1 MTKMGSSNV
10 TVSVDGAIGV
20 LTLNRPDVL
29 NALNRELMQE
39 LVAEL
44 ERMDR
49 DDAVKVIV
57 ITGNDQAFAA
67 GADIREMADESA
79 VSLLLKRQFDV
90 WDRIGGIAKPII
102 AAVSGYVLG
111 GGCELMMNCDLIVA
125 SDTARFGQPEIRIG
139 VMPGAGGT
147 QRLTRA
153 VGQRKAMELLL
164 TGDTMPA
171 EEALR
176 CGLINKVAPVEL
188 YLEETLKLAR
198 RIANQPPLAVSL
210 IKQAVRKA
218 EDLSLAE
225 GLDFERQCFHLLF
238 ASEDQKEGMLAFQ
251 EKRRPQFKGR

>member
-1 MTKMGSSNV
+1 MTKMGSRNV
-10 TVSVDGAIGV
+10 TVSVDGAVGV

-39 LVAEL
+39 LVVEL

-49 DDAVKVIV
+49 DDAVKVLV
-57 ITGNDQAFAA
+57 ITGNDKAFAA

-111 GGCELMMNCDLIVA
+111 GGCELMMNCDLVVA

-164 TGDTMPA
+164 TGDTMLA

-188 YLEETLKLAR
+188 YLEEALKLAR
-198 RIANQPPLAVSL
+198 RIADQPPLAVSL

-218 EDLSLAE
+218 QDLSLAE

-251 EKRRPQFKGR
+251 EKRSPQFKGR

>member
-1 MTKMGSSNV
+1 MTKMGSRNV
-10 TVSVDGAIGV
+10 TVSVDGAVGV

-49 DDAVKVIV
+49 DDAVKVLV
-57 ITGNDQAFAA
+57 ITGNDKAFAA

-111 GGCELMMNCDLIVA
+111 GGCELMMNCDLVVA

-188 YLEETLKLAR
+188 YLEEALKLAR
-198 RIANQPPLAVSL
+198 RIANQPPLAVSF

>member
-1 MTKMGSSNV
+1 MTKLGNYVTMSS
-10 TVSVDGAIGV
+10 DGAVGV
-20 LTLNRPDVL
+20 LALNRPDVL

-39 LVAEL
+39 LVAEM

-49 DDAVKVIV
+49 DDAVKAIV

-67 GADIREMADESA
+67 GADIKEMADESA

-102 AAVSGYVLG
+102 AAVSGHVLG
-111 GGCELMMNCDLIVA
+111 GGCELMMSCDLVVA
-125 SDTARFGQPEIRIG
+125 SDTARFGQPEIRLG

-147 QRLTRA
+147 QRMTRA
-153 VGQRKAMELLL
+153 VGLRKAMELLL

-188 YLEETLKLAR
+188 YLEEALKLAR
-198 RIANQPPLAVSL
+198 RIAAQPPLAVRL

-218 EDLSLAE
+218 QDLPLAE
-225 GLDFERQCFHLLF
+225 GLDYERQCFHLLF
-238 ASEDQKEGMLAFQ
+238 ASEDQKEGMRAFQ
-251 EKRRPQFKGR
+251 EKRNPQFKGR

>member
-39 LVAEL
+39 LVAEM

-49 DDAVKVIV
+49 DDAVKVLV

-111 GGCELMMNCDLIVA
+111 GGCELMMNCDLVVA

-171 EEALR
+171 EEAFR

-188 YLEETLKLAR
+188 YMEEALKLAR
-198 RIANQPPLAVSL
+198 RIAKQPPLAVSL

-251 EKRRPQFKGR
+251 EKRSPQFKGR

>member
-1 MTKMGSSNV
+1 MTKMGSRNV
-10 TVSVDGAIGV
+10 TVSVDGAVGV

-39 LVAEL
+39 LVVEL

-49 DDAVKVIV
+49 DDAVKVLV
-57 ITGNDQAFAA
+57 ITGNDKAFAA

-111 GGCELMMNCDLIVA
+111 GGCELMMNCDLVVA

-164 TGDTMPA
+164 TGDTMLA

-188 YLEETLKLAR
+188 YLEEALKLAR

-218 EDLSLAE
+218 QDLSLAE

>member
-1 MTKMGSSNV
+1 MTKIGSRYV
-10 TVSVDGAIGV
+10 TVSVDGAVGV

-49 DDAVKVIV
+49 DDAVKVLV
-57 ITGNDQAFAA
+57 ITGNDKAFAA

-111 GGCELMMNCDLIVA
+111 GGCELMMNCDLVVA

-164 TGDTMPA
+164 TGDAMPA

-188 YLEETLKLAR
+188 YLEEALKLAR
-198 RIANQPPLAVSL
+198 RIANQPPLAVAL

-218 EDLSLAE
+218 QDLSLAE
-225 GLDFERQCFHLLF
+225 GLDFERQYFHLLF

-251 EKRRPQFKGR
+251 EKRSPQFKGR

>member
-1 MTKMGSSNV
+1 MKKLGNYV
-10 TVSVDGAIGV
+10 TVSSDGAVGV
-20 LTLNRPDVL
+20 LALNRPDVL

-49 DDAVKVIV
+49 DDAVKAIV

-67 GADIREMADESA
+67 GADIKEMADESA

-102 AAVSGYVLG
+102 AAVSGHVLG
-111 GGCELMMNCDLIVA
+111 GGCELMMSCDLVVA
-125 SDTARFGQPEIRIG
+125 SDTARFGQPEIRLG

-147 QRLTRA
+147 QRMTRA
-153 VGQRKAMELLL
+153 VGLRKAMELLL

-188 YLEETLKLAR
+188 YLEEALKLAR
-198 RIANQPPLAVSL
+198 RIAAQPPLAVRL

-218 EDLSLAE
+218 QDLPLAE
-225 GLDFERQCFHLLF
+225 GLDYERQCFHLLF
-238 ASEDQKEGMLAFQ
+238 ASEDQKEGMRAFQ
-251 EKRRPQFKGR
+251 EKRNPQFKGR

>member
-10 TVSVDGAIGV
+10 TVSVDGAVGV

-49 DDAVKVIV
+49 DDAVKVLV
-57 ITGNDQAFAA
+57 ITGNDKAFAA

-90 WDRIGGIAKPII
+90 WDRIGGITKPII

-164 TGDTMPA
+164 TGDTMLA

-188 YLEETLKLAR
+188 YLEEALKLAR
-198 RIANQPPLAVSL
+198 RIADQPPLAVSL

-218 EDLSLAE
+218 QDLSLAE

-251 EKRRPQFKGR
+251 EKRSPQFKGR

>member
-1 MTKMGSSNV
+1 MTKPGSYV
-10 TVSVDGAIGV
+10 TVSSDGAVGV
-20 LTLNRPDVL
+20 LALNRPDVL

-49 DDAVKVIV
+49 DDAVKAIV

-67 GADIREMADESA
+67 GADIKEMADESA

-102 AAVSGYVLG
+102 AAVSGHVLG
-111 GGCELMMNCDLIVA
+111 GGCELMMNCDLVVA
-125 SDTARFGQPEIRIG
+125 SDTARFGQPEIRLG

-153 VGQRKAMELLL
+153 VGLRKAMELLL

-188 YLEETLKLAR
+188 YLEEALKLAR
-198 RIANQPPLAVSL
+198 RIAAQPPLAVRL

-218 EDLSLAE
+218 QDLPLAE
-225 GLDFERQCFHLLF
+225 GLDYERQCFHLLF
-238 ASEDQKEGMLAFQ
+238 ASEDQKEGMRAFQ
-251 EKRRPQFKGR
+251 EKRSPQFKGR

>member
-10 TVSVDGAIGV
+10 TVSVDGAVGV

-49 DDAVKVIV
+49 DDAVKVLV
-57 ITGNDQAFAA
+57 ITGNDKAFAA

-90 WDRIGGIAKPII
+90 WDRIGGITKPII

-125 SDTARFGQPEIRIG
+125 SDTARFGQPEIHIG

-164 TGDTMPA
+164 TGDTMLA

-188 YLEETLKLAR
+188 YLEEALKLAR

-218 EDLSLAE
+218 QDLSLAE

-251 EKRRPQFKGR
+251 EKRSPQFKGR

>member
-1 MTKMGSSNV
+1 MTTKLGNIV
-10 TVSVDGAIGV
+10 TVSSDGAVGV
-20 LTLNRPDVL
+20 LALNRPDVL

-49 DDAVKVIV
+49 DDAVKAII

-67 GADIREMADESA
+67 GADIKEMADESA

-102 AAVSGYVLG
+102 AAVSGHVLG
-111 GGCELMMNCDLIVA
+111 GGCELMMSCDLVVA
-125 SDTARFGQPEIRIG
+125 SDTARFGQPEIRLG

-153 VGQRKAMELLL
+153 VGLRKAMELLL
-164 TGDTMPA
+164 TGDTIPA

-188 YLEETLKLAR
+188 YLQEALKLAH
-198 RIANQPPLAVSL
+198 RIAAQPPLAVRL
-210 IKQAVRKA
+210 IKQAVCKA
-218 EDLSLAE
+218 QDLPLAE
-225 GLDFERQCFHLLF
+225 GLDYERQCFHLLF
-238 ASEDQKEGMLAFQ
+238 ASEDQKEGMRAFQ
-251 EKRRPQFKGR
+251 EKRSPQFEGR

>member
-1 MTKMGSSNV
+1 MTKMGSRNV
-10 TVSVDGAIGV
+10 TVSVDGAVGV

-39 LVAEL
+39 LVVEL

-49 DDAVKVIV
+49 DDAVKVLV
-57 ITGNDQAFAA
+57 ITGNDKAFAA

-111 GGCELMMNCDLIVA
+111 GGCELMMNCDLVVA

-164 TGDTMPA
+164 TGDTMLA

-188 YLEETLKLAR
+188 YLEEALKLAR

-218 EDLSLAE
+218 EDLSLVE

-251 EKRRPQFKGR
+251 EKRSPQFKGR

>member
-1 MTKMGSSNV
+1 MTTKLGNVV
-10 TVSVDGAIGV
+10 TVSSAGAVGV
-20 LTLNRPDVL
+20 LALNRPDVL

-49 DDAVKVIV
+49 DDAVKAIV

-67 GADIREMADESA
+67 GADIKEMADESA

-102 AAVSGYVLG
+102 AAVSGHVLG
-111 GGCELMMNCDLIVA
+111 GGCELMMSCDLVVA
-125 SDTARFGQPEIRIG
+125 SDTARFGQPEIRLG

-153 VGQRKAMELLL
+153 VGLRKAMELLL

-188 YLEETLKLAR
+188 YLQEALKLAH
-198 RIANQPPLAVSL
+198 RIAAQPPLAVRL

-218 EDLSLAE
+218 EDLPLAE
-225 GLDFERQCFHLLF
+225 GLDYERQCFHLLF
-238 ASEDQKEGMLAFQ
+238 ASEDQKEGMRAFQ
-251 EKRRPQFKGR
+251 EKRNPQFKGR

>member
-1 MTKMGSSNV
+1 MTKIGSSYV
-10 TVSVDGAIGV
+10 TVSVDGAVGV

-39 LVAEL
+39 LVVEL

-49 DDAVKVIV
+49 DDAVKVLV
-57 ITGNDQAFAA
+57 ITGNDKAFAA

-90 WDRIGGIAKPII
+90 WDRIGGITKPII

-111 GGCELMMNCDLIVA
+111 GGCELMMNCDLVVA
-125 SDTARFGQPEIRIG
+125 SDTARFGQPEICIG

-153 VGQRKAMELLL
+153 VGHRKAMELLL
-164 TGDTMPA
+164 TGDTMLA

-188 YLEETLKLAR
+188 YLEEALKLAW

-218 EDLSLAE
+218 QDLSLAE

-251 EKRRPQFKGR
+251 EKRSPQFKGR

>member
-1 MTKMGSSNV
+1 MTKLGNYVTMSS
-10 TVSVDGAIGV
+10 DGAVGV
-20 LTLNRPDVL
+20 LALNRPDVL

-49 DDAVKVIV
+49 DEAVKAIV

-67 GADIREMADESA
+67 GADIKEMADESA

-102 AAVSGYVLG
+102 AAVSGHVLG
-111 GGCELMMNCDLIVA
+111 GGCELMMSCDLVVA
-125 SDTARFGQPEIRIG
+125 SDTARFGQPEIRLG

-147 QRLTRA
+147 QRMTRA
-153 VGQRKAMELLL
+153 VGLRKAMELLL

-188 YLEETLKLAR
+188 YLEEALKLAR
-198 RIANQPPLAVSL
+198 RIAAQPPLAVRL

-218 EDLSLAE
+218 QDLPLAE
-225 GLDFERQCFHLLF
+225 GLDYERQCFHLLF
-238 ASEDQKEGMLAFQ
+238 ASEDQKEGMRAFQ
-251 EKRRPQFKGR
+251 EKRNPQFKGR

>member
-1 MTKMGSSNV
+1 MTKLGNYV
-10 TVSVDGAIGV
+10 TVSSDGAVGV
-20 LTLNRPDVL
+20 LALNRPDVL

-39 LVAEL
+39 LVAEM

-49 DDAVKVIV
+49 DDAVKAII

-67 GADIREMADESA
+67 GADIKEMADESA

-102 AAVSGYVLG
+102 AAVSGHVLG
-111 GGCELMMNCDLIVA
+111 GGCELMMSCDLVVA
-125 SDTARFGQPEIRIG
+125 SDTARFGQPEIRLG

-147 QRLTRA
+147 QRMTRA
-153 VGQRKAMELLL
+153 VGLRKAMELLL

-188 YLEETLKLAR
+188 YLEEALKLAR
-198 RIANQPPLAVSL
+198 RIAAQPPLAVRL

-218 EDLSLAE
+218 QDLPLAE
-225 GLDFERQCFHLLF
+225 GLDYERQCFHLLF
-238 ASEDQKEGMLAFQ
+238 ASEDQKEGMRAFQ
-251 EKRRPQFKGR
+251 EKRNPQFKGR

>member
-1 MTKMGSSNV
+1 MTKLGNYV
-10 TVSVDGAIGV
+10 TVSSAGAVGV
-20 LTLNRPDVL
+20 LALNRPDVL

-39 LVAEL
+39 LVAEM

-49 DDAVKVIV
+49 DDAVKAIV

-67 GADIREMADESA
+67 GADIKEMADESA

-102 AAVSGYVLG
+102 AAVSGHVLG
-111 GGCELMMNCDLIVA
+111 GGCELMMSCDLVVA
-125 SDTARFGQPEIRIG
+125 SDTARFGQPEIRLG

-147 QRLTRA
+147 QRMTRA
-153 VGQRKAMELLL
+153 VGLRKAMELLL

-188 YLEETLKLAR
+188 YLEEALKLSR
-198 RIANQPPLAVSL
+198 RIAAQPPLAVRL

-218 EDLSLAE
+218 QDLPLAE
-225 GLDFERQCFHLLF
+225 GLDYERQCFHLLF
-238 ASEDQKEGMLAFQ
+238 ASEDQKEGMRAFQ
-251 EKRRPQFKGR
+251 EKRNPQFKGR

>member
-1 MTKMGSSNV
+1 MTKMGSRNV
-10 TVSVDGAIGV
+10 TVSVDGAVGV

-29 NALNRELMQE
+29 NALNRELIQE

-49 DDAVKVIV
+49 DEAVKVLV
-57 ITGNDQAFAA
+57 ITGNDKAFAA

-111 GGCELMMNCDLIVA
+111 GGCELMMNCDLVVA

-164 TGDTMPA
+164 TGDTLLA
-171 EEALR
+171 EEALC

-188 YLEETLKLAR
+188 YLEEALKLAR

>member
-1 MTKMGSSNV
+1 MTTKLGNVV
-10 TVSVDGAIGV
+10 TVSSAGAVGV
-20 LTLNRPDVL
+20 LALNRPDVL

-49 DDAVKVIV
+49 DDAVKAIV

-67 GADIREMADESA
+67 GADIKEMADESA

-90 WDRIGGIAKPII
+90 WDRIGGIEKPII
-102 AAVSGYVLG
+102 AAVSGHVLG
-111 GGCELMMNCDLIVA
+111 GGCELMMNCDLVVA
-125 SDTARFGQPEIRIG
+125 SDTARFGQPEIRLG

-153 VGQRKAMELLL
+153 VGLRKAMELLL
-164 TGDTMPA
+164 TGDTLPA

-188 YLEETLKLAR
+188 YLQEALKLAH
-198 RIANQPPLAVSL
+198 RIAAQPPLAVRL

-218 EDLSLAE
+218 EDLPLAE
-225 GLDFERQCFHLLF
+225 GLDYERQCFHLLF
-238 ASEDQKEGMLAFQ
+238 ASEDQKEGMRAFQ
-251 EKRRPQFKGR
+251 EKRNPQFKGR

>member
-10 TVSVDGAIGV
+10 IVSVDGAVGV

-49 DDAVKVIV
+49 DDAVKVLV

-111 GGCELMMNCDLIVA
+111 GGCELMMNCDLVVA

-171 EEALR
+171 EEAFR

-188 YLEETLKLAR
+188 YMEEALKLAR
-198 RIANQPPLAVSL
+198 RIAKQPPLAVSL

-251 EKRRPQFKGR
+251 EKRSPQFKGR

>member
-1 MTKMGSSNV
+1 MTKLGNYVTMSS
-10 TVSVDGAIGV
+10 DGAVGV
-20 LTLNRPDVL
+20 LALNRPDVL

-44 ERMDR
+44 ERMDS
-49 DDAVKVIV
+49 DDAVKAIV

-67 GADIREMADESA
+67 GADIKEMADESA

-102 AAVSGYVLG
+102 AAVSGHVLG
-111 GGCELMMNCDLIVA
+111 GGCELMMSCDLVIA
-125 SDTARFGQPEIRIG
+125 SDTARFGQPEIRLG

-147 QRLTRA
+147 QRMTRA
-153 VGQRKAMELLL
+153 VGLRKAMELLL

-188 YLEETLKLAR
+188 YLEEALKLAR
-198 RIANQPPLAVSL
+198 RIAAQPPLAVRL

-218 EDLSLAE
+218 QDLPLAE
-225 GLDFERQCFHLLF
+225 GLDYERQCFHLLF
-238 ASEDQKEGMLAFQ
+238 ASEDQKEGMRAFQ
-251 EKRRPQFKGR
+251 EKRNPQFKGR

>member
-1 MTKMGSSNV
+1 MTKLGNYV
-10 TVSVDGAIGV
+10 TVSSDGAVGV
-20 LTLNRPDVL
+20 LALNRPDVL

-39 LVAEL
+39 LVAEM

-49 DDAVKVIV
+49 DDAVKAIV

-67 GADIREMADESA
+67 GADIKEMADESA

-102 AAVSGYVLG
+102 AAVSGHVLG
-111 GGCELMMNCDLIVA
+111 GGCELMMSCDLVVA
-125 SDTARFGQPEIRIG
+125 SDTARFGQPEIRLG

-147 QRLTRA
+147 QRMTRA
-153 VGQRKAMELLL
+153 VGLRKAMELLL

-188 YLEETLKLAR
+188 YLEEALKLAR
-198 RIANQPPLAVSL
+198 RIAAQPPLAVRL

-218 EDLSLAE
+218 QDLPLAE
-225 GLDFERQCFHLLF
+225 GLDYERQCFHLLF
-238 ASEDQKEGMLAFQ
+238 ASEDQKEGMRAFQ
-251 EKRRPQFKGR
+251 EKRNPQFKGR

>member
-1 MTKMGSSNV
+1 MTKLGNYV
-10 TVSVDGAIGV
+10 TVSSDGAVGV
-20 LTLNRPDVL
+20 LALNRPDVL

-49 DDAVKVIV
+49 DDAVKAIV

-67 GADIREMADESA
+67 GADIKEMADESA

-102 AAVSGYVLG
+102 AAVSGHVLG
-111 GGCELMMNCDLIVA
+111 GGCELMMSCDLVVA
-125 SDTARFGQPEIRIG
+125 SDTARFGQPEIRLG

-147 QRLTRA
+147 QRMTRA
-153 VGQRKAMELLL
+153 VGLRKAMELLL

-188 YLEETLKLAR
+188 YLEEALKLAR
-198 RIANQPPLAVSL
+198 RIAAQPPLAVRL

-218 EDLSLAE
+218 QDLPLAE
-225 GLDFERQCFHLLF
+225 GLDYERQCFHLLF
-238 ASEDQKEGMLAFQ
+238 ASEDQKEGMRAFQ
-251 EKRRPQFKGR
+251 EKRNPQFKGR

>member
-1 MTKMGSSNV
+1 MTKIGSRYV
-10 TVSVDGAIGV
+10 AVSVDGAVGV

-49 DDAVKVIV
+49 DDAVKVLV
-57 ITGNDQAFAA
+57 ITGNDKAFAA

-111 GGCELMMNCDLIVA
+111 GGCELMMNCDLVVA

-164 TGDTMPA
+164 TGDAMPA

-188 YLEETLKLAR
+188 YLEEALKLAR
-198 RIANQPPLAVSL
+198 RIANQPPLAVAL

-218 EDLSLAE
+218 QDLSLAE
-225 GLDFERQCFHLLF
+225 GLDFERQYFHLLF

-251 EKRRPQFKGR
+251 EKRSPQFKGR

>member
-1 MTKMGSSNV
+1 MTKLCNSYVS
-10 TVSVDGAIGV
+10 VSVDGAVGV
-20 LTLNRPDVL
+20 LALNRPDVL

-49 DDAVKVIV
+49 DDAVKVLV

-111 GGCELMMNCDLIVA
+111 GGCELMMNCDLVVA

-188 YLEETLKLAR
+188 YLDEAIKLAR
-198 RIANQPPLAVSL
+198 RIANQPPLAVRL
-210 IKQAVRKA
+210 IKQAIRKA
-218 EDLSLAE
+218 QDLPLAE
-225 GLDFERQCFHLLF
+225 GLDYERQCFHLLF

-251 EKRRPQFKGR
+251 EKRSPQFRGR

>member
-1 MTKMGSSNV
+1 MTTKLGNVV
-10 TVSVDGAIGV
+10 TVSSAGAVGV
-20 LTLNRPDVL
+20 LALNRPDVL

-49 DDAVKVIV
+49 DDSVKAIV

-67 GADIREMADESA
+67 GADIKEMADESA

-90 WDRIGGIAKPII
+90 WDRIGGIEKPII
-102 AAVSGYVLG
+102 AAVSGHVLG
-111 GGCELMMNCDLIVA
+111 GGCELMMNCDLVVA
-125 SDTARFGQPEIRIG
+125 SDTARFGQPEIRLG

-153 VGQRKAMELLL
+153 VGLRKAMELLL
-164 TGDTMPA
+164 TGDTMAA

-188 YLEETLKLAR
+188 YLQEALKLAH
-198 RIANQPPLAVSL
+198 RIAAQPPLAVRL

-218 EDLSLAE
+218 EDLPLAE
-225 GLDFERQCFHLLF
+225 GLDYERQCFHLLF
-238 ASEDQKEGMLAFQ
+238 ASEDQKEGMRAFQ
-251 EKRRPQFKGR
+251 EKRNPQFKGR

>member
-1 MTKMGSSNV
+1 MTKMGSRNV
-10 TVSVDGAIGV
+10 TVSVDGAVGV

-39 LVAEL
+39 LVVEL

-49 DDAVKVIV
+49 DDAVKVLV
-57 ITGNDQAFAA
+57 ITGNDKAFAA

-111 GGCELMMNCDLIVA
+111 GGCELMMNCDLVVA

-164 TGDTMPA
+164 TGDTMLA

-188 YLEETLKLAR
+188 YLEEALKLAR

-218 EDLSLAE
+218 QDLSLAE

-251 EKRRPQFKGR
+251 EKRSPQFKGR

>member
-1 MTKMGSSNV
+1 MTMMGSSNV

-49 DDAVKVIV
+49 DDAVKVLV
-57 ITGNDQAFAA
+57 ITGNDKAFAA
-67 GADIREMADESA
+67 GADIREMVDESA

-111 GGCELMMNCDLIVA
+111 GGCELMMNCDLVVA

-188 YLEETLKLAR
+188 YLEEALKLAR

>member
-1 MTKMGSSNV
+1 MTTKLGNVV
-10 TVSVDGAIGV
+10 TVSSAGAVGV
-20 LTLNRPDVL
+20 LALNRPNVL

-49 DDAVKVIV
+49 DDAVKAIV

-67 GADIREMADESA
+67 GADIKEMADESA

-90 WDRIGGIAKPII
+90 WDRIGGIEKPII
-102 AAVSGYVLG
+102 AAVSGHVLG
-111 GGCELMMNCDLIVA
+111 GGCELMMSCDLVVA
-125 SDTARFGQPEIRIG
+125 SDTARFGQPEIRLG

-153 VGQRKAMELLL
+153 VGLRKAMELLL

-188 YLEETLKLAR
+188 YLQEALKLAH
-198 RIANQPPLAVSL
+198 RIAAQPPLAVRL

-218 EDLSLAE
+218 EDLPLAE
-225 GLDFERQCFHLLF
+225 GLDYERQCFHLLF
-238 ASEDQKEGMLAFQ
+238 ASEDQKEGMRAFQ
-251 EKRRPQFKGR
+251 EKRNPQFKGR

>member
-1 MTKMGSSNV
+1 MTTKLGNIV
-10 TVSVDGAIGV
+10 TVSSDGAVGV
-20 LTLNRPDVL
+20 LALNRPDVL

-39 LVAEL
+39 LVTEL

-49 DDAVKVIV
+49 DDAVKAII

-67 GADIREMADESA
+67 GADIKEMADESA

-102 AAVSGYVLG
+102 AAVSGHVLG
-111 GGCELMMNCDLIVA
+111 GGCELMMSCDLVVA
-125 SDTARFGQPEIRIG
+125 SDTARFGQPEIRLG

-153 VGQRKAMELLL
+153 VGLRKAMELLL

-188 YLEETLKLAR
+188 YLQEALKLAH
-198 RIANQPPLAVSL
+198 RITAQPPLAVRL

-218 EDLSLAE
+218 EDLPLAE
-225 GLDFERQCFHLLF
+225 GLDYERQCFHLLF
-238 ASEDQKEGMLAFQ
+238 ASEDQKEGMRAFQ
-251 EKRRPQFKGR
+251 EKRSPQFEGR

>member
-49 DDAVKVIV
+49 DDAVKVLV

-111 GGCELMMNCDLIVA
+111 GGCELMMNCDLVVA

-188 YLEETLKLAR
+188 YLEEALKLAR

>member
-1 MTKMGSSNV
+1 MTKMGSRNV
-10 TVSVDGAIGV
+10 TVSVDGAVGV

-39 LVAEL
+39 LVVEL

-49 DDAVKVIV
+49 DDAVKVLV
-57 ITGNDQAFAA
+57 ITGNDKAFAA

-111 GGCELMMNCDLIVA
+111 GGCELMMNCDLVVA

-164 TGDTMPA
+164 TGDTMLA

-188 YLEETLKLAR
+188 YLEEALKLAR
-198 RIANQPPLAVSL
+198 RIANQPPLAVSF

>member
-1 MTKMGSSNV
+1 MTTKLGNVV
-10 TVSVDGAIGV
+10 TVSSAGAVGV
-20 LTLNRPDVL
+20 LALNRPDVL

-49 DDAVKVIV
+49 DDAVKAIV

-67 GADIREMADESA
+67 GADIKEMADESA

-102 AAVSGYVLG
+102 AAVSGHVLG
-111 GGCELMMNCDLIVA
+111 GGCELMMNCDLVVA
-125 SDTARFGQPEIRIG
+125 SDTARFGQPEIRLG

-153 VGQRKAMELLL
+153 VGLRKAMELLL

-188 YLEETLKLAR
+188 YLQEALKLAH
-198 RIANQPPLAVSL
+198 RIAAQPPLAVRL

-218 EDLSLAE
+218 EDLPLAE
-225 GLDFERQCFHLLF
+225 GLDYERQCFHLLF
-238 ASEDQKEGMLAFQ
+238 ASEDQKEGMRAFQ
-251 EKRRPQFKGR
+251 EKRNPQFKGR

>member
-1 MTKMGSSNV
+1 MTKMGSRNV
-10 TVSVDGAIGV
+10 TVSVDGAVGV

-44 ERMDR
+44 EQMDR
-49 DDAVKVIV
+49 DDAVKVLV
-57 ITGNDQAFAA
+57 ITGNDKAFAA

-111 GGCELMMNCDLIVA
+111 GGCELMMNCDLVVA

-164 TGDTMPA
+164 TGDTLLA

-188 YLEETLKLAR
+188 YLEEALKLAR

>member
-1 MTKMGSSNV
+1 MTTKLGNVV
-10 TVSVDGAIGV
+10 TVSSAGAVGV
-20 LTLNRPDVL
+20 LALNRPDVL

-49 DDAVKVIV
+49 DDAVKAIV

-67 GADIREMADESA
+67 GADIKEMADESA

-90 WDRIGGIAKPII
+90 WDRIGGIEKPII
-102 AAVSGYVLG
+102 AAVSGHVLG
-111 GGCELMMNCDLIVA
+111 GGCELMMNCDLVVA
-125 SDTARFGQPEIRIG
+125 SDTARFGQPEIRLG

-153 VGQRKAMELLL
+153 VGLRKAMELLL
-164 TGDTMPA
+164 TGDTMAA

-188 YLEETLKLAR
+188 YLQEALKLAH
-198 RIANQPPLAVSL
+198 RIAAQPPLAVRL

-218 EDLSLAE
+218 EDLPLAE
-225 GLDFERQCFHLLF
+225 GLDYERQCFHLLF
-238 ASEDQKEGMLAFQ
+238 ASEDQKEGMRAFQ
-251 EKRRPQFKGR
+251 EKRNPQFKGR

>member
-1 MTKMGSSNV
+1 MTKLGNYV
-10 TVSVDGAIGV
+10 TVSSDGAVGV
-20 LTLNRPDVL
+20 LALNRPDVL

-39 LVAEL
+39 LVAEM

-49 DDAVKVIV
+49 DDAVKAII

-67 GADIREMADESA
+67 GADIKEMADESA

-102 AAVSGYVLG
+102 AAVSGHVLG
-111 GGCELMMNCDLIVA
+111 GGCELMMSCDLVVA
-125 SDTARFGQPEIRIG
+125 SDTARFGQPEIRLG

-147 QRLTRA
+147 QRITRA
-153 VGQRKAMELLL
+153 VGLRKAMELLL

-188 YLEETLKLAR
+188 YLEEALKLAR
-198 RIANQPPLAVSL
+198 RIAAQPPLAVRL

-218 EDLSLAE
+218 QDLPLAE
-225 GLDFERQCFHLLF
+225 GLDYERQCFHLLF
-238 ASEDQKEGMLAFQ
+238 ASEDQKEGMRAFQ
-251 EKRRPQFKGR
+251 EKRNPQFKGR